1 MHLGFRPHEK
11 EIEAALI
18 FVQETERRGLP
29 TKDDAIH
36 LALSTV
42 DQLATILLGKRWSL
56 EIARRPRFLTSD
68 APLIIWR
75 KPSLRDSFEGVGLE
89 NADEVRFP
97 LDSGHQLVLTTEQ
110 RPSILRVEPSR
121 VRACNVDTASSCH
134 RFIVGHPNRLRP
146 LEEVPLSAKR
156 PVVRFNTG
164 PGYQKGADGTDQY
177 FGEVLHM
184 WVQRRTA
191 SSPVHD
197 GNRRK
202 RSVRRRGR

>member
-1 MHLGFRPHEK
+1 VAVQGGFYETEGTGGEKSVKIEEMLAVLDGEAAQAIDLVARTGRPPDVGADERMTLALFMAVQMTRTPETRERLLFATSVQAYANQREIDRQLVADYVENVHLGFRPHEK

-75 KPSLRDSFEGVGLE
+75 KTF
-89 NADEVRFP
+89 
-97 LDSGHQLVLTTEQ
+97 
-110 RPSILRVEPSR
+110 
-121 VRACNVDTASSCH
+121 
-134 RFIVGHPNRLRP
+134 
-146 LEEVPLSAKR
+146 
-156 PVVRFNTG
+156 
-164 PGYQKGADGTDQY
+164 
-177 FGEVLHM
+177 
-184 WVQRRTA
+184 
-191 SSPVHD
+191 SP
-197 GNRRK
+197 R
-202 RSVRRRGR
+202 